1 MFFGCSHFEKIFFGS
16 CRQSRT
22 PKTQNVYNNSWS
34 AWIHENMYREGTH
47 VSAHMYICPYF
58 RLIFYHDPCCYPV
71 CSLVFSV
78 IRGEDIFF
86 YLLCIFV
93 LTMSFLMLGSFSKT
107 MQMLLAS
114 ASLLNLANLL
124 PIFASHLFF
133 SRLIGFLSLCM

>member
-1 MFFGCSHFEKIFFGS
+1 MVVAILRKYFLEAVARVERLKLKMCFTLLVLPGFMKI
-16 CRQSRT
+16 
-22 PKTQNVYNNSWS
+22 Y
-34 AWIHENMYREGTH
+34 IEGTH
-47 VSAHMYICPYF
+47 VSAHMYICPDF

-71 CSLVFSV
+71 CSLVFPV